1 MEEHGGLVLDTDN
14 GELRVRNQRGLDC
27 MARLDE
33 IPSLR
38 DELASQRD
46 ELASQRDELASQR
59 ITISSLQD
67 RVNSLTMSLD
77 AYKLV
82 ASVKVRTSPVTRGS
96 PYVIFTRSQGG
107 WYAIF
112 EPSPRGPY
120 VIFGRSPL
128 WRISE

>member
-1 MEEHGGLVLDTDN
+1 MQHAKDAFIGAMEEHHGGLVLDTDN

-46 ELASQRDELASQR
+46 ELASQR

-77 AYKLV
+77 AYKLLRNRFI
-82 ASVKVRTSPVTRGS
+82 SVYKRGQIEKRHRRRQEDHHS
-96 PYVIFTRSQGG
+96 RKRMGPWGG
-107 WYAIF
+107 GG
-112 EPSPRGPY
+112 RGTC
-120 VIFGRSPL
+120 S
-128 WRISE
+128 